1 MDLKRI
7 RDDKWRE
14 GEEAVGQTETEL
26 SCTFCVRNGG
36 WLAALDMRLDST
48 KTFTYI
54 YIYIYIY
61 TYVCIGVHPI
71 CHLIANVFEV
81 AAAPVS
87 TATKARG
94 QIEA

>member
-1 MDLKRI
+1 MAGGGRSCRANGNGIKLYVLRAE
-7 RDDKWRE
+7 WRL
-14 GEEAVGQTETEL
+14 VGGA
-26 SCTFCVRNGG
+26 RY
-36 WLAALDMRLDST
+36 AARFNENL
-48 KTFTYI
+48 YI

>member
-1 MDLKRI
+1 MALGEG
-7 RDDKWRE
+7 E

-26 SCTFCVRNGG
+26 SCTFCVWNGG

-48 KTFTYI
+48 KTFI
-54 YIYIYIY
+54 YIHI
-61 TYVCIGVHPI
+61 YVCI

-87 TATKARG
+87 AATKARG

>member
-1 MDLKRI
+1 MTNGARG
-7 RDDKWRE
+7 RGG

-26 SCTFCVRNGG
+26 SCTFCVWNGG

-48 KTFTYI
+48 KTFI
-54 YIYIYIY
+54 YIHI
-61 TYVCIGVHPI
+61 YVCIGVHPI

-87 TATKARG
+87 AATKARG

>member
-1 MDLKRI
+1 MTNGAREG
-7 RDDKWRE
+7 E

-26 SCTFCVRNGG
+26 SCTFCVWNGG

-48 KTFTYI
+48 KTFI
-54 YIYIYIY
+54 YIHI
-61 TYVCIGVHPI
+61 YVCIGVHPI
-71 CHLIANVFEV
+71 CLIANVFEV

-87 TATKARG
+87 AATKARG

>member
-1 MDLKRI
+1 MAGGGRSCRANGNGIKLYVLRAE
-7 RDDKWRE
+7 WRLV
-14 GEEAVGQTETEL
+14 GGARYAV
-26 SCTFCVRNGG
+26 
-36 WLAALDMRLDST
+36 DST
-48 KTFTYI
+48 KTFT